1 MDLKRSRKLYTHRK
15 RLRVHAALKKA
26 RQLEARR
33 LATRVKKLSSSA
45 NQDSLN
51 QVCDCACTYV

>member
-1 MDLKRSRKLYTHRK
+1 MDLKRSSKLYTHRK
-15 RLRVHAALKKA
+15 RLHAALKKA